1 MVDFAQCRK
10 ILVIICNVLTPSVF
24 VGFGAKLTPEAPV
37 MHEFFVT
44 LDPNNPFCAG
54 VPGLLDAYRR

>member
-1 MVDFAQCRK
+1 MQK
-10 ILVIICNVLTPSVF
+10 NTCNVLTPSVF
-24 VGFGAKLTPEAPV
+24 VGFGAKLTPEETAPV

-54 VPGLLDAYRR
+54 VPGLLDAYRRYAFTFL